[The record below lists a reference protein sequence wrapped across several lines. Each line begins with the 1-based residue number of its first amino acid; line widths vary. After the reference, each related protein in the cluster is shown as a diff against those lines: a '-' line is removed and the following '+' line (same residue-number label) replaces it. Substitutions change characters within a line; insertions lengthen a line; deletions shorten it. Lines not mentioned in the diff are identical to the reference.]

1 MNQSETPENY
11 VKILKGKNHGAERE
25 NSLNQRDKNEFSML
39 YYKFD
44 SLGFDPL
51 LRRKR
56 SIFAAEG

>member
-1 MNQSETPENY
+1 MW
-11 VKILKGKNHGAERE
+11 KIHGEKNHGERE
-25 NSLNQRDKNEFSML
+25 RDSTKSKDYKEFSKL

-56 SIFAAEG
+56 SAFIAEG